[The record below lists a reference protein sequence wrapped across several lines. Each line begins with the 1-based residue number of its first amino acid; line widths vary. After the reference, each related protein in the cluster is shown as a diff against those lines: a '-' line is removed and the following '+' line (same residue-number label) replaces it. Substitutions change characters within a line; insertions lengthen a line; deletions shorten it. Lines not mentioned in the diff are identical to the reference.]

1 VLVRDWN
8 QRPNPRRRTMTRNR
22 GYFLLMGVCLTLF
35 ILSWAVI
42 RLYSVVAAVVIS
54 VVAMVIPP
62 IAVFVA
68 NAGDESSRR
77 QK

>member
-1 VLVRDWN
+1 
-8 QRPNPRRRTMTRNR
+8 
-22 GYFLLMGVCLTLF
+22 MGVCLTLF

-68 NAGDESSRR
+68 NAGDESRRR
-77 QK
+77 Q

>member
-1 VLVRDWN
+1 
-8 QRPNPRRRTMTRNR
+8 MTRNR
-22 GYFLLMGVCLTLF
+22 GYFLLMGVCVTLF

-42 RLYSVVAAVVIS
+42 RFYSLVAAVVIS

-62 IAVFVA
+62 IAVMVA